1 MTPLFVVLQ
10 LLNASLKPRQRAR
23 LRNFLVLKPAWFE
36 VAHPE
41 LDQGQKHKPSPSPNP
56 KTLSALIQIYM
67 LQAPLP
73 ACCPFPKPR
82 TLHPAP
88 LTQLLARFGD
98 TARS

>member
-23 LRNFLVLKPAWFE
+23 LRNFLVLKLAWFE

-41 LDQGQKHKPSPSPNP
+41 LDGHQEQTQDRSTNP
-56 KTLSALIQIYM
+56 KALSALIQIYM

-82 TLHPAP
+82 TPHPAP